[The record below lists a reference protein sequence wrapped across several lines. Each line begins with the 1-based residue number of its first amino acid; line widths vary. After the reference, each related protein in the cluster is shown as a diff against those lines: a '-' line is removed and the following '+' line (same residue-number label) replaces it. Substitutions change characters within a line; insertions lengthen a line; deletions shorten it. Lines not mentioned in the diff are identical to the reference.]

1 MVVDMWHQI
10 VGGLMAAFG
19 VFLILAHSSMIPSE
33 LNPLQHE
40 GFTMKKLGLG
50 ILLFIAGI
58 YIMIKL

>member
-1 MVVDMWHQI
+1 MWYQI
-10 VGGLMAAFG
+10 IGGLMAAFG
-19 VFLILAHSSMIPSE
+19 MFLIFVHSSMIPSE

-40 GFTMKKLGLG
+40 GFTMKRLGFG